1 MKKIYFDMDG
11 VLVDFEPTFLAV
23 SGGITHNDDSHIYR
37 AATKLI
43 SQTEFFRDL
52 PTHPAFMPLVFI
64 MQECD
69 LLGIEIHILTSLGKH
84 WNTDRGVKTYANKV
98 AWLKTHLD
106 PHFTNYVFHVVP
118 DANDKHRYG
127 DANSFLID
135 DRQDNCEGF
144 CKHGGMAHQF
154 EGNTEDLLQDL
165 AKFVYNT
172 K

>member
-11 VLVDFEPTFLAV
+11 VLVDFEPAFLKAT
-23 SGGITHNDDSHIYR
+23 GGITHNDDSMVYR
-37 AATKLI
+37 AVTKLV
-43 SQTEFFRDL
+43 SQTDFFKTL
-52 PTHPAFMPLVFI
+52 PVHPAFFKLVII
-64 MQECD
+64 MQQCWNQ
-69 LLGIEIHILTSLGKH
+69 GIEIHILTSLGKH
-84 WNTDRGVKTYANKV
+84 WNTDRGVKTYANKI
-98 AWLKTHLD
+98 AWLTEHLD

-154 EGNTEDLLQDL
+154 QGKIEDLANDL
-165 AKFVYNT
+165 GKFVYNT